1 MKTLSA
7 EDIGYDVKG
16 HQEVL
21 RDVVTTR
28 VENILCFIYISNQ
41 GSLESIVKKTLG
53 DIGKA
58 PKKSNERCWKG
69 HHEC

>member
-1 MKTLSA
+1 MKTLRA
-7 EDIGYDVKG
+7 EDGGYDVEG

-28 VENILCFIYISNQ
+28 VENILCFIYILNQ
-41 GSLESIVKKTLG
+41 GSLERMVEKTLG

-58 PKKSNERCWKG
+58 PKNCFQSNERC
-69 HHEC
+69 

>member
-1 MKTLSA
+1 MKTLRA
-7 EDIGYDVKG
+7 EDVGYDVKG

-21 RDVVTTR
+21 RGVVTTR

-41 GSLESIVKKTLG
+41 GSLESIVEKTLG

-58 PKKSNERCWKG
+58 PKKCSQSNERC
-69 HHEC
+69 